1 MKEKKPINVEIGQN
15 IKLLRESAGMTQ
27 ENFAELV
34 NLGVKHISAI
44 ECGAVG
50 ISLST
55 MKRMCAV
62 LSVSADA
69 LLFGARDAGE
79 TGERTADAALLSSRL
94 SRLSDREFYAVK
106 DVLDRV
112 LEAMAI
118 AKDELKGLE
127 QEIQ

>member
-27 ENFAELV
+27 ESFAELV
-34 NLGVKHISAI
+34 NLGVKHVSAI

-55 MKRMCAV
+55 MKRICLA

-69 LLFGARDAGE
+69 LLFGTHEAAE
-79 TGERTADAALLSSRL
+79 QGERSADTQVLTSRL
-94 SRLSDREFYAVK
+94 SRLPDREFYAVK
-106 DVLDRV
+106 EVLDKV
-112 LEAMAI
+112 LEAMGVAR
-118 AKDELKGLE
+118 ESVS
-127 QEIQ
+127 

>member
-27 ENFAELV
+27 ESFAELV
-34 NLGVKHISAI
+34 NLGVKHVSAI

-55 MKRMCAV
+55 MKRMCLA

-69 LLFGARDAGE
+69 LLFGSHDAAGQ
-79 TGERTADAALLSSRL
+79 GERSADTQILTSRL

-106 DVLDRV
+106 EVLDKV
-112 LEAMAI
+112 LEAMGV
-118 AKDELKGLE
+118 AKEFAP
-127 QEIQ
+127 